1 LLSWIRVHGI
11 SGLIV
16 NGHDE
21 VGSFQQVGK
30 VSPFQLILGL
40 IFLMSSVSVMI
51 FLLNVFLKQF
61 IE

>member
-1 LLSWIRVHGI
+1 M
-11 SGLIV
+11 

-51 FLLNVFLKQF
+51 FFTKRLFKK
-61 IE
+61 IY